1 MATENRHLHLTEGA
15 LRVPETQN
23 LSSVK
28 LWCEYAIWGLLF
40 YDDQSPWLTLVE
52 TMHICFDRFRQSKPV
67 FAGLTDSLTAP
78 EHEKVE
84 YTQSL
89 NTALRHLLFRDREV
103 LRIAE
108 RTADS
113 ASMWKAWF
121 DTVAR
126 DYQSLELGYL
136 ERQFNSFRDFA
147 RAVELLRSAEIESHT
162 DKRWTSRHI
171 LPLGTAMLFPDVN
184 QQYNLDRKFMRRTG
198 EMLYLMLNRSSEH
211 SRVADLLA
219 SRLLGVGTTWNKLAA
234 RLSSSEDARISTT
247 NIGYLPM
254 ARHATYELLAKDW
267 LALLSLDSIPVEN
280 LLDPLQ
286 RVSGLIQAIYI
297 VERAYDVM
305 GSNAPPRSPFFLD
318 IIGAPGNNP
327 IRKLSANQYR
337 HHKTLPQSATTA
349 FIDAFIASPE
359 WSAVLTSEAGAQES
373 AAILK
378 KRFRWSPKRTPDPD
392 RLPDPATQITE
403 LASEALATRGH
414 HIGATF
420 TNHTRQIGLLRA
432 QRSSGTWYAP
442 TDAFLEM
449 LVLTNVTTPLE
460 YSEFLQELMN
470 KYNIVVGPEE
480 VRAAFGV
487 RSNALPAPLA
497 DLKENERRLEDRL
510 RILGFLERKSDD
522 CAFVINPF
530 VAASSVAIGAQS
542 SVDA

>member
-1 MATENRHLHLTEGA
+1 MATENRHLYLASGA

-40 YDDQSPWLTLVE
+40 HDDQSPWLTLVE
-52 TMHICFDRFRQSKPV
+52 AMHICFDRHRHNKPI
-67 FAGLTDSLTAP
+67 FAGLAGASNAP
-78 EHEKVE
+78 EHEQVE
-84 YTQSL
+84 YTQTL

-103 LRIAE
+103 LRIAD
-108 RTADS
+108 RSAADS
-113 ASMWKAWF
+113 ASMWKAWY

-126 DYQSLELGYL
+126 DYESLELGYL
-136 ERQFNSFRDFA
+136 EREFNSFRDFA

-171 LPLGTAMLFPDVN
+171 LPLGPAMLFPDVN
-184 QQYNLDRKFMRRTG
+184 QQYKLDRKFMRRTG
-198 EMLYLMLNRSSEH
+198 EMLYLMLNRSNEH
-211 SRVADLLA
+211 AKVASLLTD
-219 SRLLGVGTTWNKLAA
+219 RLLGVNTTWNKLAT
-234 RLSSSEDARISTT
+234 RLRGHDDAQINTA

-254 ARHATYELLAKDW
+254 AHHDTYDLLAKDW
-267 LALLSLDSIPVEN
+267 LALLSLDSIPIEN
-280 LLDPLQ
+280 LLDSLQ
-286 RVSGLIQAIYI
+286 RIGGLIQAIYI
-297 VERAYDVM
+297 IERAYDVM
-305 GSNAPPRSPFFLD
+305 GEDAPPRSPFFLD
-318 IIGAPGNNP
+318 IVGASGNNP
-327 IRKLSANQYR
+327 IRKLSTNQYK
-337 HHKTLPQSATTA
+337 HHKTLPLSATIA
-349 FIDAFIASPE
+349 FLDAFIASQE
-359 WSAVLTSEAGAQES
+359 WAETLISEAGAQE
-373 AAILK
+373 ANALLK

-392 RLPDPATQITE
+392 RLPDPTAQMTE
-403 LASEALATRGH
+403 LASEAQTTRGH

-420 TNHTRQIGLLRA
+420 TNHVRQIGLLRA

-442 TDAFLEM
+442 TDAFLEA

-460 YSEFLQELMN
+460 YSEFLQKLMD

-480 VRAAFGV
+480 VRVAFGV

-530 VAASSVAIGAQS
+530 LATQGARGVS
-542 SVDA
+542 TSVDA